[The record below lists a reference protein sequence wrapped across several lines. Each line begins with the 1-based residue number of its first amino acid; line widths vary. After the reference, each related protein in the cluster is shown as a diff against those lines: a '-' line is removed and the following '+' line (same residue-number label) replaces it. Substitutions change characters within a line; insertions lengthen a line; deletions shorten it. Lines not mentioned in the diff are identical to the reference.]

1 MTLSANITG
10 FTFSN
15 TRSGGQYIIFITGGS
30 SAYTISNSL
39 TGTPAIKTNYI
50 TALSVPANGKAILTC
65 YYDGTNIFISSST
78 YA

>member
-15 TRSGGQYIIFITGGS
+15 ARSGGQYIIFITGGAS
-30 SAYTISNSL
+30 VYTISNSL
-39 TGTPAIKTNYI
+39 TGTPAIKTNYT

-65 YYDGTNIFISSST
+65 HYDGTNIYMSIST
-78 YA
+78 FP